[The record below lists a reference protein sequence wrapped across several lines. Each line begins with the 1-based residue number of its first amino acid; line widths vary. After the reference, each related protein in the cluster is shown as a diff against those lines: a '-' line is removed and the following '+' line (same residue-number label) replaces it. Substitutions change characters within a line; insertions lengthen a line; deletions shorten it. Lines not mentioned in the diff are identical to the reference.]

1 MARSWQSQ
9 MSANG
14 DHGTSVRG
22 LRINTVL
29 VASWKPRTSQSN
41 GVKRGGPLF
50 GGVPPGKLF
59 SPHYL
64 FIYVLN
70 SDDKAVHKHQM
81 GPYFIY
87 CEQDVGERQ
96 AASGRGFL
104 LHRFI
109 LKHGSAVWW
118 VARAADLF
126 P

>member
-1 MARSWQSQ
+1 M
-9 MSANG
+9 
-14 DHGTSVRG
+14 
-22 LRINTVL
+22 
-29 VASWKPRTSQSN
+29 
-41 GVKRGGPLF
+41 
-50 GGVPPGKLF
+50 PPGKLF

-87 CEQDVGERQ
+87 CESDVGERQ
-96 AASGRGFL
+96 AASGRGFR

-109 LKHGSAVWW
+109 LKLGSAVWW

-126 P
+126 PRLFGAGNDDGSRGRVRSRFHDGGCLRRSKPNHELYGIEKKKRKRTFVS